1 MKSYLIIIVFVVA
14 IFNLFAQNDESVVA
28 QVGNDKIIAREFKL
42 QLELAPYIPKD
53 QNIPKD
59 SIKYDFLYSLIAEKL
74 LANEAELIGIA
85 KTEKF
90 QFFFKPLE
98 DLFVRDALFKKE
110 IDDKVKLTADDI
122 NSGIMKSQV
131 KLKTQM
137 ISSKDSLQIYNFFNH
152 LKSNK
157 NIDSLLSINPEISS
171 KNIDISLGVLF
182 DEEIEDSLYSLN
194 VNQYTAPIKSE
205 VGWVIFIVKNK
216 IFTPIDLQDKK
227 STDNIKSIIKNRRIN
242 RQYKEYLNN
251 LLSGLTIKI
260 NPEAFNA
267 TFSLLW
273 NKLKNKWSGNDTI
286 NYFEISESD
295 FQNILASTPQ
305 ETLSKTLFDLG
316 DKKIPLLSFLSQLAF
331 DGFNVTLID
340 SITVLQKLNQKVK
353 KFVED
358 QLITQEGYVQQL
370 NLTPQVLTDLA
381 RWREKYLAQ
390 FYSNAVLDSIKLS
403 QNDVYNYYLDNLV
416 NASNIRLLNIR
427 LITLKDLEEVSKIL
441 ESLKQGTDFG
451 EIVKQYGKTD
461 SLVNNNGETG
471 LTPVLLLGYVGQI
484 ASELNLNQVYGPI
497 QRNDAYTI
505 MQVIERQDSNDSLK
519 LSFDSIKNQLRN
531 DLRFKKLN
539 ERLNKITSNLAEQ
552 NNVKIF
558 DNVVDKIQTTR
569 IPMFVY
575 RLMGFGGRI
584 AGMPLV
590 TPFSNWIKSDKQNK
604 SLP

>member
-1 MKSYLIIIVFVVA
+1 L
-14 IFNLFAQNDESVVA
+14 N
-28 QVGNDKIIAREFKL
+28 
-42 QLELAPYIPKD
+42 
-53 QNIPKD
+53 
-59 SIKYDFLYSLIAEKL
+59 
-74 LANEAELIGIA
+74 
-85 KTEKF
+85 
-90 QFFFKPLE
+90 
-98 DLFVRDALFKKE
+98 
-110 IDDKVKLTADDI
+110 
-122 NSGIMKSQV
+122 
-131 KLKTQM
+131 
-137 ISSKDSLQIYNFFNH
+137 
-152 LKSNK
+152 SNK
-157 NIDSLLSINPEISS
+157 NIDSLLSINPKISS

-182 DEEIEDSLYSLN
+182 DEEIEDSLYSRDLN
-194 VNQYTAPIKSE
+194 QFTAPIKSE
-205 VGWVIFIVKNK
+205 VGWVIFIIKNK

-242 RQYKEYLNN
+242 RRYKEYLNN
-251 LLSGLTIKI
+251 LLSGVTIKI

-267 TFSLLW
+267 TVSLLW
-273 NKLKNKWSGNDTI
+273 NKLKNKRSINDST
-286 NYFEISESD
+286 NYFELSESD

-305 ETLSKTLFDLG
+305 ETLNKTLFELG

-358 QLITQEGYVQQL
+358 QLITQEGYVQHL
-370 NLTPQVLTDLA
+370 NLTSQVLTDLT
-381 RWREKYLAQ
+381 RWREKYLSQ

-403 QNDVYNYYLDNLV
+403 QNDVYNYYLNNLV

-427 LITLKDLEEVSKIL
+427 IITLKDLEEVSKIL
-441 ESLKQGTDFG
+441 ESLKQGNDFG

-461 SLVNNNGETG
+461 SLTNNNGETG

-497 QRNDAYTI
+497 QRNGAYTI

-519 LSFDSIKNQLRN
+519 LSFDSIKDQLRN

-539 ERLNKITSNLAEQ
+539 ELLNKITSNLAEQ
-552 NNVKIF
+552 DNVKIF
-558 DNVVDKIQTTR
+558 DDVVDKIQTTR
-569 IPMFVY
+569 IPMFVH